1 MNQDVKPNLQHPIEQ
16 FKPRKALLHR
26 IRVVGVPLLLLV
38 PQMKARGNKINNNVS
53 TPAVSHHHHSP
64 HKPDAMTASQAF
76 PPPACSL

>member
-1 MNQDVKPNLQHPIEQ
+1 MNQDVKPNPQHPIEQ

-26 IRVVGVPLLLLV
+26 VRVVGIALLLLV
-38 PQMKARGNKINNNVS
+38 PQMKAHGNKINNNVS
-53 TPAVSHHHHSP
+53 TPAVSHHP